1 MNERMTKRTSETYD
15 MPVTRF
21 KIEDSSEHR
30 SFSHLAHS
38 RENAAFAQSQ
48 TTPVCFLYEHLK
60 NWIRNQL
67 GEKVILMEDGDLN
80 KQVPNYY
87 NDDTCPTEG

>member
-1 MNERMTKRTSETYD
+1 MSETYD
-15 MPVTRF
+15 MPVTCF
-21 KIEDSSEHR
+21 KVEDSSHY

-38 RENAAFAQSQ
+38 RKNSAFGQSQ
-48 TTPVCFLYEHLK
+48 TTPVFFLYGHLK

-80 KQVPNYY
+80 KQAPNFY